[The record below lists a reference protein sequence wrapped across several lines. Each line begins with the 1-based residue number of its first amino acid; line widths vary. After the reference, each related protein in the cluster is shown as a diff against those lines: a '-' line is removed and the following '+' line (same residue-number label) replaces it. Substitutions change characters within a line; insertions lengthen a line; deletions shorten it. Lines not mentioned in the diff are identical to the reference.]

1 MQTENS
7 VPMDDHAA
15 EVEAL
20 SRRYPGWSIWF
31 GLSTRR
37 WWALPPRSQD
47 IGDFIEAETPQ
58 RLIARIEAHPV
69 PSPAA
74 PRPAPPRPAPPQ
86 PAPHGR
92 EPARFSHLPDP
103 NPPTAH
109 HAGAAAW
116 PGRPGR

>member
-31 GLSTRR
+31 GLFTRH
-37 WWALPPRSQD
+37 WWALPPRAQD

-58 RLIARIEAHPV
+58 RLIARIESHPV
-69 PSPAA
+69 PPPAA
-74 PRPAPPRPAPPQ
+74 PRPAPPSAPQ
-86 PAPHGR
+86 GQAP
-92 EPARFSHLPDP
+92 SHLPHP
-103 NPPTAH
+103 AGPAAPTAH
-109 HAGAAAW
+109 RTGTAAW
-116 PGRPGR
+116 PGRLGR